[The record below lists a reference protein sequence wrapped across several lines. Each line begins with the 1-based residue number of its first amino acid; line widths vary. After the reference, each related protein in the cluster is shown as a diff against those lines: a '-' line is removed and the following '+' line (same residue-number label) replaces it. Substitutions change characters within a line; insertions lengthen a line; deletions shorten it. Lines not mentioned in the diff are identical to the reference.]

1 MSLLTNDFHGVP
13 VAVGLPGVAS
23 DIAAA
28 LRGDAGAMAMTQARA
43 QRMSNAYQQA
53 KAQACAQVIE
63 QLEAR
68 SLSSETMGP
77 RALREE
83 IELAVSSRSRR
94 GQLALNSI
102 ERMLLIEDVEDEVA
116 GLGPLA
122 PLLRDPTIDD
132 IIVNGH
138 NHVYIER
145 GGLLERADTRFQDD
159 AHLMNIIQ
167 RIVGPIG
174 RRVDEATPFVDARL
188 RDGSRVNIVIPPIA
202 LDGPMVSIRKFRVQA
217 MSMDDYVER
226 QTMSA
231 DMAAYLSLAVASRLN
246 ILVCGGTGAGKTT
259 MLNLLSSCIDE
270 RERLITIEDA
280 AELQLRQAHV
290 VRLETRAA
298 SVDGSREVTARE
310 LVRNALRMRP
320 DRIILGEVRGA
331 EAVEMLQAMS
341 TGHDGSMATLHGNSA
356 RDGLARLEMLLGM
369 AGMQNDQRS
378 LRRFV
383 ANSIHIVVHIQR
395 LANGSRRVMAVSE
408 LTGVEGDSYL
418 LNELFSF
425 VEKPAMSGQGEF
437 RSEGLRPHHAAP
449 LQNFWK
455 ASSQRRSPEACSER
469 ARRSGRSARFRQHLR
484 KPVDPRCC
492 VTRTQNA
499 AHRWVLHQ
507 FARAPISDT
516 ATGSPPP
523 SPRPPHCR
531 RCPLCLGKR
540 INQPRRTPMPS
551 SRPVRM
557 PVKSAPVSF
566 FSSSARYGPSPTI
579 ARVNGLATRFRSAG
593 STSMSSC
600 RSFSRETR
608 PT

>member
-1 MSLLTNDFHGVP
+1 MSLLTNDFHSLSVTDAAP
-13 VAVGLPGVAS
+13 GLVS
-23 DIAAA
+23 DITAA
-28 LRGDAGAMAMTQARA
+28 LRGDAGDAGAAAMTQARA
-43 QRMSNAYQQA
+43 QRMSNAYQLA
-53 KAQACAQVIE
+53 KAQACTQVIE

-68 SLSSETMGP
+68 SLSSESMGP

-83 IELAVSSRSRR
+83 IELAVGSRSRR

-102 ERMLLIEDVEDEVA
+102 ERTLLIEDVEDEVA

-138 NHVYIER
+138 NQIYIER

-159 AHLMNIIQ
+159 THLMNIIQ

-174 RRVDEATPFVDARL
+174 RRVDEASPFVDARL
-188 RDGSRVNIVIPPIA
+188 PDGSRVNIVIPPIA
-202 LDGPMVSIRKFRVQA
+202 LDGPLLSIRKFRIQA

-259 MLNLLSSCIDE
+259 MLNLLSTCIDE

-298 SVDGSREVTARE
+298 SVDGSREVNARE

-341 TGHDGSMATLHGNSA
+341 TGHDGSMATLHGNSP

-383 ANSIHIVVHIQR
+383 ANSIHIIVHIQR
-395 LANGSRRVMAVSE
+395 LANGSRRVMSVCE
-408 LTGVEGDSYL
+408 LTGVEGESYL

-425 VEKPAMSGQGEF
+425 VEKPAMSGLGDF
-437 RSEGLRPHHAAP
+437 HREGVRPHHARRLKVVEGTPDAP
-449 LQNFWK
+449 L
-455 ASSQRRSPEACSER
+455 C
-469 ARRSGRSARFRQHLR
+469 
-484 KPVDPRCC
+484 
-492 VTRTQNA
+492 
-499 AHRWVLHQ
+499 
-507 FARAPISDT
+507 
-516 ATGSPPP
+516 
-523 SPRPPHCR
+523 
-531 RCPLCLGKR
+531 
-540 INQPRRTPMPS
+540 
-551 SRPVRM
+551 
-557 PVKSAPVSF
+557 
-566 FSSSARYGPSPTI
+566 
-579 ARVNGLATRFRSAG
+579 
-593 STSMSSC
+593 
-600 RSFSRETR
+600 
-608 PT
+608 